1 MSKMLNVVTLELEWL
16 NPFIVICFYNNQGI
30 QVLGHEL
37 TWSWPIGLP
46 SKLALMSWERG
57 VGRALLSHG
66 PETCSGKL
74 LWDSRWIPVTNH
86 QQLVTSVQ
94 LGLLVGSCTCSLWV
108 SVTLVLVFGYLTFVP
123 GPIPWCVGWVI
134 SAWVV
139 AVMPLLW
146 QLKVL
151 ISGPASWARP

>member
-1 MSKMLNVVTLELEWL
+1 MWL
-16 NPFIVICFYNNQGI
+16 HWNWNDWTHLLWFVFITKSRNPSFRAWTDLKLANRAAI
-30 QVLGHEL
+30 QTGTDVLG
-37 TWSWPIGLP
+37 TWGGKGSP
-46 SKLALMSWERG
+46 LAW
-57 VGRALLSHG
+57 AWDLLRK
-66 PETCSGKL
+66 TT